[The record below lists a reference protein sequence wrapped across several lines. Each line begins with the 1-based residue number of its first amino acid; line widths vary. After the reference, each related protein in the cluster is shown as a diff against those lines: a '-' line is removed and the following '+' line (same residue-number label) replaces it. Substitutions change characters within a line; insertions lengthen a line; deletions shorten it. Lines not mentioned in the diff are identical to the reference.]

1 MAIQIFW
8 YIKLMSKKTLKE
20 QIAAGK
26 DYYFNQ
32 WRGHEKICPAFGEK
46 VYITEVGWN
55 HIAKHPRRV
64 LVDKLIRIRKLPLAR
79 EVLETTNSIQTLRKK
94 GKYWQWGIQAI
105 KGNTR
110 VKIVISSRN
119 KTGTK
124 KILFSVMFKNI
135 NRSKQKAIQEHN
147 QRIIREFRKKYPRR
161 LRK

>member
-1 MAIQIFW
+1 
-8 YIKLMSKKTLKE
+8 
-20 QIAAGK
+20 
-26 DYYFNQ
+26 
-32 WRGHEKICPAFGEK
+32 
-46 VYITEVGWN
+46 
-55 HIAKHPRRV
+55 
-64 LVDKLIRIRKLPLAR
+64 LAR